1 MQMPGME
8 FLLGMAAGAG
18 VMIFLRCALQWKMRL
33 EVTPSGV
40 RQAMER
46 HAEVILENLPV
57 PVFIKSSEGA
67 FLMVN
72 HAFEVQTGV
81 SARTLVGTDGDP
93 YWPREQ
99 IDSRLAHEREIFKTG
114 EMASSE
120 LQITGLTKQETRQ
133 FLTYK
138 KPVFDDA
145 GHPLYLIGACVDI
158 TECKLAES
166 ALRESN
172 QRWMFALEGTGDGVC
187 EWDMQTGIVMFSA
200 RWKSIL
206 GFDEADIGVSLD
218 EWRTR
223 IHPDD
228 AVRVAQTLQRYLD
241 EDVGTYINEHRVCCK
256 DGSYK
261 WLLVRAMV
269 TDRDERQQPL
279 RMISI
284 STDITVTRQ
293 TESARLAHMARQRD
307 VLVAEVHHRIKNSL
321 QGVVG
326 LLRQHKNADHNA
338 APTIDRAIAQVQTIS
353 LVYGLQGQSFASEV
367 VLCEMVPGIARNL
380 ETLLLPKP
388 LFDIQ
393 VDVPKRIRVN
403 EQEAVPL
410 ALIVNELIVNAVKHS
425 QEKSQTSSACI
436 GISVGWDRSAQQA
449 RILIRNNGRLAPG
462 FDFANSRGIGT
473 GLDLVRL
480 LLPPEGASLSFSSTN
495 DQVEVLL
502 SLDTPSIHHLNV

>member
-1 MQMPGME
+1 ME
-8 FLLGMAAGAG
+8 FLLGLAAGAG
-18 VMIFLRCALQWKMRL
+18 VMVVLQSAVRRKMRL
-33 EVTPSGV
+33 DVTPSGAQ
-40 RQAMER
+40 QAIACR
-46 HAEVILENLPV
+46 AKAILEDLPV
-57 PVFIKSSEGA
+57 PVFVKSADGT

-81 SARTLVGTDGDP
+81 AARDLVGNDGNP
-93 YWPREQ
+93 YWPREE
-99 IDSRLAHEREIFKTG
+99 IAKRLAHEREIFEAG

-120 LQITGLTKQETRQ
+120 LQIWGLTRQETRQ

-145 GHPLYLIGACVDI
+145 GHPLYLIGVCVDI
-158 TECKLAES
+158 TERKLAES

-172 QRWMFALEGTGDGVC
+172 QRWMFALEGTGNGVC
-187 EWDMQTGIVMFSA
+187 DWNLQTGVVMYSL

-206 GFDEADIGVSLD
+206 GFDEDEIDTDIA
-218 EWRTR
+218 EWRRR

-228 AVRVAQTLQRYLD
+228 AMRVAETLQRYL
-241 EDVGTYINEHRVCCK
+241 EGGSGTYVNEHRLRCK

-261 WLLVRAMV
+261 WMLVRGMV

-284 STDITVTRQ
+284 STDITEARQ
-293 TESARLAHMARQRD
+293 TEATRLAHMARQRD
-307 VLVAEVHHRIKNSL
+307 VLVAEVHHRVKNSL

-326 LLRQHKNADHNA
+326 LLRQHKSADDNA

-380 ETLLLPKP
+380 ETLLLPRP
-388 LFDIQ
+388 SFDIQ

-403 EQEAVPL
+403 EQETVPL

-425 QEKSQTSSACI
+425 QEKSHASSACI
-436 GISVGWDRSAQQA
+436 GISVRWDRCAQQA
-449 RILIRNNGRLAPG
+449 RILIRNKGCLVPG
-462 FDFANSRGIGT
+462 FDFSGGRGIGT
-473 GLDLVRL
+473 GLDLVRS
-480 LLPPEGASLSFSSTN
+480 LLPPEGASLSFASAN
-495 DQVEVLL
+495 DQVEVSL
-502 SLDTPSIHHLNV
+502 SLDMPSIYRLNV